1 MVEDTLEVGRHPE
14 GLTLTVRVKPRAR
27 REGIEGVR
35 DGVLQVAL
43 REPPLEGR
51 ANEAL
56 VRLLAKALELRR
68 RQVRLLHG
76 ERSREKTVLPT
87 GVHAE
92 ALPWP
97 HRLRE
102 GRPPGRG

>member
-1 MVEDTLEVGRHPE
+1 MAEEMLEVGPHPE

-35 DGVLQVAL
+35 AGVLQVAL

-56 VRLLAKALELRR
+56 VRTLARVLGLRR
-68 RQVRLLHG
+68 GQVRLLRG
-76 ERSREKTVLPT
+76 ERSREKTVLLCDVEPS
-87 GVHAE
+87 

-102 GRPPGRG
+102 AERG